1 MKIRRLNESGGYDLM
16 PLTAFGGEEEDTG
29 EKPLCFSRRFKMFVD
44 AVFFGALLVIMLYSL
59 YALVVTFWL
68 Q

>member
-1 MKIRRLNESGGYDLM
+1 M